1 MPLYQTVL
9 CAVDFS
15 DNSRYALKLGLR
27 IARHCR
33 ARVIAFHAID
43 LLLAE
48 AAASA
53 YNERQLRADA
63 ESELRAFAAA
73 AADGGEPPEI
83 VVQVGVP
90 GRVILDSARERAVD
104 LIVMGT
110 EGLGGIRKALFG
122 SVTEN
127 VLRGNLVPVLAVKP
141 PGTDAAGAPTG
152 LVAAVDFDDAA
163 PIVLEHAEAFAAEF
177 GVPLTLLH
185 VVAAVQA
192 LPQYTD
198 ALAAAQADR
207 VERAKGRL
215 QEEAARLTKGA
226 AVRTDVRTGRA
237 AEEIAAVMRESP
249 GAFLAIA
256 VCGGRLLHR
265 PGSTA
270 YRVLS
275 LTSTPVLAIPS

>member
-15 DNSRYALKLGLR
+15 DNSRFALELSQR
-27 IARHCR
+27 IARVCR

-48 AAASA
+48 AAAAA
-53 YNERQLRADA
+53 YDQRQLHVDA
-63 ESELRAFAAA
+63 ETELRAFAAA
-73 AADGGEPPEI
+73 AADGGELPEI
-83 VVQVGVP
+83 VVKVGVP
-90 GRVILDSARERAVD
+90 GRVILDCARERSAD

-122 SVTEN
+122 SVTEK

-141 PGTDAAGAPTG
+141 PGTDAARAPTG
-152 LVAAVDFDDAA
+152 LVVAVDFDDAA
-163 PIVLEHAEAFAAEF
+163 PVLLQHADAFAAEF
-177 GVPLTLLH
+177 KIPLSLLH

-192 LPQYTD
+192 LPQFTD

-207 VERAKGRL
+207 VERAKVRL

-237 AEEIAAVMRESP
+237 AEEIAAAMRESP

-275 LTSTPVLAIPS
+275 LTSSPVLAIPS